1 MAGSGY
7 SRQSV
12 ASIVPTAV
20 VRAAPINAEYDKLRD
35 AFTQSDTGTTGHRH
49 DGSSD
54 EGSYVPFI
62 ADLDKKNYFTVD
74 QTNNLFGLFVEVGGS
89 AVEQLRFQDGVIVP
103 VTDNDID
110 LGTSSLEFKDLY
122 LDGTAT
128 VDTLQV
134 DENGTVTG
142 NFTVNGNTVLGNA
155 TSDTVTYTARAAS
168 DFIPS
173 ADGTYDLGSSTNE
186 WQDLHIDGTATI
198 DTLQVDENGAVT
210 GNLSVGGN
218 MSTTGTNAIG
228 GTLSVTGATTL
239 NSTLG
244 VTSAATLGST
254 LAVTGTSVFT
264 GTVTANG
271 GVIGNLTGNVTSS
284 GTSTFADIDM
294 SGTIDMG
301 SNKITSVT
309 NPTSAQDAATKAYVD
324 SEVAGLVD
332 SAPGALDT
340 LNELAAAIGDDANF
354 STTITNSIATKLPL
368 AGGTMTGAIAMGN
381 SKITG
386 LATPT
391 ASTDAATKGYIDSTF
406 SETAAAAASATAAA
420 ASAASAA
427 SSYDQFDD
435 RYLGSKSSD
444 PTVDNDG
451 NALITGALYYNT
463 TAEQIK
469 VYTGSVWKNAGS
481 TVNGTSSRTVAT
493 ATSNQTSFSVTYDVG
508 FVDVYLNGVK
518 LLAGTDFTAT
528 NGTAIILSSG
538 ATAGDIVDIVAY
550 GAFELAN
557 HYTQTQSDARYASI
571 DDPIAMAIALG

>member
-7 SRQSV
+7 TRQSV

-20 VRAAPINAEYDKLRD
+20 VRAAPINAEFDKLRD

-142 NFTVNGNTVLGNA
+142 NFTVNSNTVLGNA

-173 ADGTYDLGSSTNE
+173 ADGTYDLGSSTHE

-228 GTLSVTGATTL
+228 GTLAVTGATTL

-244 VTSAATLGST
+244 VTSAATLSST

-271 GVIGNLTGNVTSS
+271 GVVGNLTGNVTSS

-301 SNKITSVT
+301 SNKITAVT
-309 NPTSAQDAATKAYVD
+309 DPTNAQDAATKAYVD
-324 SEVAGLVD
+324 SEVAGLID

-406 SETAAAAASATAAA
+406 SATAAAEASATAAA

-557 HYTQTQSDARYASI
+557 HYTQTQSDARYALI

>member
-186 WQDLHIDGTATI
+186 WQNLHIDGTATI

-271 GVIGNLTGNVTSS
+271 GVVGNLTGNVTSS

>member
-12 ASIVPTAV
+12 ATIVPTAV
-20 VRAAPINAEYDKLRD
+20 VRAAPINAEFDKLRD

-103 VTDNDID
+103 VTDNDVD

-168 DFIPS
+168 DFIPTT
-173 ADGTYDLGSSTNE
+173 DGTYDLGSATHE

-228 GTLSVTGATTL
+228 GTLAVTGATTL

-244 VTSAATLGST
+244 VTSAATLSST

-271 GVIGNLTGNVTSS
+271 GVVGNLTGNVTSS

-301 SNKITSVT
+301 SNKITAVT
-309 NPTSAQDAATKAYVD
+309 DPTSAQDAATKAYVD
-324 SEVAGLVD
+324 SEVAGLID
-332 SAPGALDT
+332 SAPDT

-406 SETAAAAASATAAA
+406 SATAAASASATAAA

-427 SSYDQFDD
+427 SLYDQFDD

-451 NALITGALYYNT
+451 DALVTGALYYNT
-463 TAEQIK
+463 TAEQLK

>member
-244 VTSAATLGST
+244 VTSAATLSST

>member
-7 SRQSV
+7 TRQSV

-20 VRAAPINAEYDKLRD
+20 VRAAPINAEFDKLRD

-142 NFTVNGNTVLGNA
+142 NFTVNSNTVLGNA

-173 ADGTYDLGSSTNE
+173 ADGTYDLGSSTHE

-228 GTLSVTGATTL
+228 GTLAVTGATTL

-271 GVIGNLTGNVTSS
+271 GVVGNLTGNVTSS

-301 SNKITSVT
+301 SNKITAVT
-309 NPTSAQDAATKAYVD
+309 DPTNAQDAATKAYVD
-324 SEVAGLVD
+324 SEVAGLID

-420 ASAASAA
+420 VSAASAA

-557 HYTQTQSDARYASI
+557 HYTQTQSDARYALI

>member
-1 MAGSGY
+1 MSGY
-7 SRQSV
+7 TRQST
-12 ASIVPTAV
+12 ADIVPTAV
-20 VRAAPINAEYDKLRD
+20 VRAAPINAEYNKLRD
-35 AFTQSDTGTTGHRH
+35 AFTQSNTGTTGHKH

-54 EGSYVPFI
+54 EGSYVPLI

-89 AVEQLRFQDGVIVP
+89 AVEQLRFQDGAIVP

-134 DENGTVTG
+134 DENGTITG
-142 NFTVNGNTVLGNA
+142 NFTVNGNTVLGNT
-155 TSDTVTYTARAAS
+155 TSDTVTYTARSAS
-168 DFIPS
+168 DFLPTT
-173 ADGTYDLGSSTNE
+173 DGTYDLGSTTHE
-186 WQDLHIDGTATI
+186 WQDLHLDGTATV
-198 DTLQVDENGAVT
+198 DTLQVDENGVVT

-239 NSTLG
+239 NNTLG
-244 VTSAATLGST
+244 VTGASTLSST

-264 GTVTANG
+264 GAVTANG
-271 GVIGNLTGNVTSS
+271 GVVGNLTGNVTSS

-301 SNKITSVT
+301 SNKITAVT
-309 NPTSAQDAATKAYVD
+309 DPTSAQDAATKAYVD
-324 SEVAGLVD
+324 SEVAGLID

-391 ASTDAATKGYIDSTF
+391 ASTDAATKGYIDTTF
-406 SETAAAAASATAAA
+406 SETAAAATSATAAA

-451 NALITGALYYNT
+451 DALVTGAIYYNSST
-463 TAEQIK
+463 EQVK

-481 TVNGTSSRTVAT
+481 TVNGTSSRTAAT
-493 ATSNQTSFSVTYDVG
+493 ATSGQTSFSASYDVG

-518 LLAGTDFTAT
+518 LLVGTDFTAT
-528 NGTAIILSSG
+528 SGSAIVLSSG

-550 GAFELAN
+550 GAFVLSN
-557 HYTQTQSDARYASI
+557 HYTQPQSDARYASI

>member
-7 SRQSV
+7 TRQSV

-142 NFTVNGNTVLGNA
+142 NFTVNSNTVLGNA

-173 ADGTYDLGSSTNE
+173 ADGTYDLGSSTHE

-228 GTLSVTGATTL
+228 GTLAVTGATTL

-271 GVIGNLTGNVTSS
+271 GVVGNLTGNVTSS

-301 SNKITSVT
+301 SNKITAVT
-309 NPTSAQDAATKAYVD
+309 DPTNAQDAATKAYVD
-324 SEVAGLVD
+324 SEVAGLID

-493 ATSNQTSFSVTYDVG
+493 ATSNQTSFSVSYDVG

>member
-20 VRAAPINAEYDKLRD
+20 VRAAPINAEFDKLRD
-35 AFTQSDTGTTGHRH
+35 AFTQSNTGTTGHRH

-186 WQDLHIDGTATI
+186 WQNLHIDGTATI

-228 GTLSVTGATTL
+228 GTLAVTGATTL
-239 NSTLG
+239 SSTLG
-244 VTSAATLGST
+244 VTGAATLSST

-271 GVIGNLTGNVTSS
+271 GVVGNLTGNVTSS

-301 SNKITSVT
+301 SNKITAVT
-309 NPTSAQDAATKAYVD
+309 DPTSAQDAATKAYVD
-324 SEVAGLVD
+324 SEVAGLID

-493 ATSNQTSFSVTYDVG
+493 ATSNQTSFTVTYDVG

>member
-186 WQDLHIDGTATI
+186 WQNLHIDGTATI

-228 GTLSVTGATTL
+228 GTLAVTGATTL

-264 GTVTANG
+264 GTITANG
-271 GVIGNLTGNVTSS
+271 GVVGNLTGNVTSS

-324 SEVAGLVD
+324 SEVAGLID

-451 NALITGALYYNT
+451 DALVTGALYYNT

-557 HYTQTQSDARYASI
+557 HYTQTQSNARYALI

>member
-1 MAGSGY
+1 MSGY
-7 SRQSV
+7 TRQST
-12 ASIVPTAV
+12 ADIVPTAV
-20 VRAAPINAEYDKLRD
+20 VRAAPINAEYNKLRD
-35 AFTQSDTGTTGHRH
+35 AFTQSNTGTTGHKH

-54 EGSYVPFI
+54 EGSYVPLI

-89 AVEQLRFQDGVIVP
+89 AVEQLRFQDGAIVP

-134 DENGTVTG
+134 DENGTITG
-142 NFTVNGNTVLGNA
+142 NFTVNGNTVLGNT
-155 TSDTVTYTARAAS
+155 TSDTVTYTARSAS
-168 DFIPS
+168 DFLPTT
-173 ADGTYDLGSSTNE
+173 DGTYDLGSTTHE
-186 WQDLHIDGTATI
+186 WQDLHLDGTATV
-198 DTLQVDENGAVT
+198 DTLQVDENGVVT

-239 NSTLG
+239 NNTLG
-244 VTSAATLGST
+244 VTGASTLSST

-264 GTVTANG
+264 GAVTANG
-271 GVIGNLTGNVTSS
+271 GVVGNLTGNVTSS

-301 SNKITSVT
+301 SNKITAVT
-309 NPTSAQDAATKAYVD
+309 DPTSAQDAATKAYVD
-324 SEVAGLVD
+324 SEVAGIID

-451 NALITGALYYNT
+451 DALVTGAIYYNSST
-463 TAEQIK
+463 EQVK

-481 TVNGTSSRTVAT
+481 TVNGTSSRTAAT
-493 ATSNQTSFSVTYDVG
+493 ATSGQTSFSASYDVG

-518 LLAGTDFTAT
+518 LLVGTDFTAT
-528 NGTAIILSSG
+528 SGSAIVLSSG

-550 GAFELAN
+550 GAFVLSN
-557 HYTQTQSDARYASI
+557 HYTQPQSDARYASI

>member
-1 MAGSGY
+1 MSGY
-7 SRQSV
+7 TRQST
-12 ASIVPTAV
+12 ADIVPTAV
-20 VRAAPINAEYDKLRD
+20 VRAAPINAEYNKLRD
-35 AFTQSDTGTTGHRH
+35 AFTQSNTGTTGHKH

-54 EGSYVPFI
+54 EGSYVPLI

-89 AVEQLRFQDGVIVP
+89 AVEQLRFQDGAIVP

-134 DENGTVTG
+134 DENGTITG
-142 NFTVNGNTVLGNA
+142 NFTVNGNTVLGNT
-155 TSDTVTYTARAAS
+155 TSDTVTYTARSAS
-168 DFIPS
+168 DFLPTT
-173 ADGTYDLGSSTNE
+173 DGTYDLGSTTHE
-186 WQDLHIDGTATI
+186 WQDLHLDGTATV
-198 DTLQVDENGAVT
+198 DTLQVDENGVVT

-239 NSTLG
+239 NNTLG
-244 VTSAATLGST
+244 VTGASTLSST

-264 GTVTANG
+264 GAVTANG
-271 GVIGNLTGNVTSS
+271 GVVGNLTGNVTSS

-301 SNKITSVT
+301 SNKITAVT
-309 NPTSAQDAATKAYVD
+309 DPTSAQDAATKAYVD
-324 SEVAGLVD
+324 SEVAGIID

-391 ASTDAATKGYIDSTF
+391 ASTDAATKGYIDTTF
-406 SETAAAAASATAAA
+406 SETAAAATSATAAA

-451 NALITGALYYNT
+451 DALITGAIYYNSST
-463 TAEQIK
+463 EQIK

-481 TVNGTSSRTVAT
+481 TVNGTSSRTAAT
-493 ATSNQTSFSVTYDVG
+493 ATSGQTSFSASYDVG

-518 LLAGTDFTAT
+518 LLVGTDFTAT
-528 NGTAIILSSG
+528 SGSAIVLSSG

-550 GAFELAN
+550 GAFVLSN
-557 HYTQTQSDARYASI
+557 HYTQPQSDARYASI

>member
-7 SRQSV
+7 TRQSV

-20 VRAAPINAEYDKLRD
+20 VRAAPINAEFDKLRD

-142 NFTVNGNTVLGNA
+142 NFTVNSNTVLGNA

-173 ADGTYDLGSSTNE
+173 ADGTYDLGSSTHE

-228 GTLSVTGATTL
+228 GTLAVTGATTL

-271 GVIGNLTGNVTSS
+271 GVVGNLTGNVTSS

-301 SNKITSVT
+301 SNKITAVT
-309 NPTSAQDAATKAYVD
+309 DPTNAQDAATKAYVD
-324 SEVAGLVD
+324 SEVAGLID

>member
-12 ASIVPTAV
+12 ATIVPTAV
-20 VRAAPINAEYDKLRD
+20 VRAAPINAEFDKLRD
-35 AFTQSDTGTTGHRH
+35 AFTQSNTGTTGHRH

-103 VTDNDID
+103 VTDNDVD

-168 DFIPS
+168 DFIPTT
-173 ADGTYDLGSSTNE
+173 DGTYDLGSATHE

-228 GTLSVTGATTL
+228 GTLAVTGATTL

-244 VTSAATLGST
+244 VTSAATLSST

-271 GVIGNLTGNVTSS
+271 GVVGNLTGNVTSS

-301 SNKITSVT
+301 SNKITAVT
-309 NPTSAQDAATKAYVD
+309 DPTSAQDAATKAYVD
-324 SEVAGLVD
+324 SEVAGLID
-332 SAPGALDT
+332 SAPGELDT

-406 SETAAAAASATAAA
+406 SATAAASASATAAA

-427 SSYDQFDD
+427 SLYDQFDD

-451 NALITGALYYNT
+451 DALVTGALYYNT
-463 TAEQIK
+463 TAEQLK

>member
-20 VRAAPINAEYDKLRD
+20 VRAAPINAEFDKLRD

-103 VTDNDID
+103 VTDNDVD

-186 WQDLHIDGTATI
+186 WQNLHIDGTATI

-228 GTLSVTGATTL
+228 GTLAVTGATTL

-244 VTSAATLGST
+244 VTSAATLSST

-271 GVIGNLTGNVTSS
+271 GVVGNLTGNVTSS

-301 SNKITSVT
+301 SNKITAVT
-309 NPTSAQDAATKAYVD
+309 DPTSAQDAATKAYVD
-324 SEVAGLVD
+324 SEVAGLID

-427 SSYDQFDD
+427 SLYDQFDD

-451 NALITGALYYNT
+451 NALVTGALYYNT
-463 TAEQIK
+463 AAEQIK

-493 ATSNQTSFSVTYDVG
+493 ATSNQTSFAVTYDVG

>member
-186 WQDLHIDGTATI
+186 WQNLHIDGTATI

-264 GTVTANG
+264 GTITANG
-271 GVIGNLTGNVTSS
+271 GVVGNLTGNVTSS

-301 SNKITSVT
+301 SNKITAVT
-309 NPTSAQDAATKAYVD
+309 DPTSAQDAATKAYVD
-324 SEVAGLVD
+324 SEVAGLID

-557 HYTQTQSDARYASI
+557 HYTQTQSNARYALI

>member
-271 GVIGNLTGNVTSS
+271 GVVGNLTGNVTSS

-301 SNKITSVT
+301 SNKITAVT
-309 NPTSAQDAATKAYVD
+309 DPTSAQDAATKAYVD
-324 SEVAGLVD
+324 SEVAGLID

-420 ASAASAA
+420 ASATSAA
-427 SSYDQFDD
+427 SSFDQFDD

-451 NALITGALYYNT
+451 DALVTGALYYNT

-493 ATSNQTSFSVTYDVG
+493 ATSNQTSFTVSYDVG

>member
-228 GTLSVTGATTL
+228 GTLAVTGATTL

-264 GTVTANG
+264 GTITANG
-271 GVIGNLTGNVTSS
+271 GVVGNLTGNVTSS

-324 SEVAGLVD
+324 SEVAGLID

-557 HYTQTQSDARYASI
+557 HYTQTQSNARYALI

>member
-142 NFTVNGNTVLGNA
+142 NFTVNSNTVLGNA

-173 ADGTYDLGSSTNE
+173 ADGTYDLGSSTHE

-228 GTLSVTGATTL
+228 GTLAVTGATTL

-244 VTSAATLGST
+244 VTSAATLSST
-254 LAVTGTSVFT
+254 LAVTGTSVMT

-301 SNKITSVT
+301 SNKITAVT
-309 NPTSAQDAATKAYVD
+309 DPTNAQDAATKAYVD
-324 SEVAGLVD
+324 SEVAGLID

-406 SETAAAAASATAAA
+406 SATAAAEASATAAA

-557 HYTQTQSDARYASI
+557 HYTQTQSDARYALI

>member
-228 GTLSVTGATTL
+228 GTLAVTGATTL

-271 GVIGNLTGNVTSS
+271 GVVGNLTGNVTSS

-301 SNKITSVT
+301 SNKITAVT
-309 NPTSAQDAATKAYVD
+309 DPTSAQDAATKAYVD
-324 SEVAGLVD
+324 SEVAGLID

-557 HYTQTQSDARYASI
+557 HYTQTQSNARYALI

>member
-186 WQDLHIDGTATI
+186 WQNLHIDGTATI

-244 VTSAATLGST
+244 VTGAATLSST
-254 LAVTGTSVFT
+254 LAVTGTSVMT

-271 GVIGNLTGNVTSS
+271 GVVGNLTGNVTSS

-309 NPTSAQDAATKAYVD
+309 DPTSAQDAATKAYVD
-324 SEVAGLVD
+324 SEVAGLID

-420 ASAASAA
+420 ASATSAA
-427 SSYDQFDD
+427 SSFDQFDD

-451 NALITGALYYNT
+451 DALVTGALYYNT

-557 HYTQTQSDARYASI
+557 HYTQTQSNARYALI

>member
-186 WQDLHIDGTATI
+186 WQNLHIDGTATI

-228 GTLSVTGATTL
+228 GTLAVTGATTL

-271 GVIGNLTGNVTSS
+271 GVVGNLTGNVTSS

-324 SEVAGLVD
+324 SEVAGLID

-451 NALITGALYYNT
+451 NALLTGALYYNT

-557 HYTQTQSDARYASI
+557 HYTQTQSNARYALI

>member
-1 MAGSGY
+1 MSGY
-7 SRQSV
+7 TRQST
-12 ASIVPTAV
+12 ADIVPTAV
-20 VRAAPINAEYDKLRD
+20 VRAAPINAEYNKLRD
-35 AFTQSDTGTTGHRH
+35 AFTQSNTGTTGHKH

-54 EGSYVPFI
+54 EGSYVPLI

-89 AVEQLRFQDGVIVP
+89 AVEQLRFQDGAIVP

-134 DENGTVTG
+134 DENGTITG
-142 NFTVNGNTVLGNA
+142 NFTVNGNTVLGNT
-155 TSDTVTYTARAAS
+155 TSDTVTYTARSAS
-168 DFIPS
+168 DFLPTT
-173 ADGTYDLGSSTNE
+173 DGTYDLGSTTHE
-186 WQDLHIDGTATI
+186 WQDLHLDGTATV
-198 DTLQVDENGAVT
+198 DTLQVDENGVVT

-239 NSTLG
+239 NNTLG
-244 VTSAATLGST
+244 VTGASTLSST

-264 GTVTANG
+264 GAVTANG
-271 GVIGNLTGNVTSS
+271 GVVGNLTGNVTSS

-301 SNKITSVT
+301 SNKITAVT
-309 NPTSAQDAATKAYVD
+309 DPTSAQDAATKAYVD
-324 SEVAGLVD
+324 SEVAGIID

-354 STTITNSIATKLPL
+354 STTITNSIAAKLPL

-391 ASTDAATKGYIDSTF
+391 ASTDAATKGYIDTTF
-406 SETAAAAASATAAA
+406 SETAAAATSATAAA

-451 NALITGALYYNT
+451 DALITGAIYYNSST
-463 TAEQIK
+463 EQVK

-481 TVNGTSSRTVAT
+481 TVNGTSSRTAAT
-493 ATSNQTSFSVTYDVG
+493 ATSGQTSFSASYDVG

-518 LLAGTDFTAT
+518 LLVGTDFTAT
-528 NGTAIILSSG
+528 SGSAIVLSSG

-550 GAFELAN
+550 GAFVLSN
-557 HYTQTQSDARYASI
+557 HYTQPQSDARYASI

>member
-244 VTSAATLGST
+244 VTSAATLSST

-271 GVIGNLTGNVTSS
+271 GVVGNLTGNVTSS